1 MMLQP
6 NRLGTVCRPRVAAI
20 KSFLS
25 ILFGTPQ
32 VGTLSAMRRR
42 KQPHPSLI
50 IRDDIA
56 EDVRL
61 CEWPGCPGHGEHKA
75 PRSRDQLREYRWF
88 CMDHVRLYNSRWNY
102 FEGMSDVEMEQA
114 LRHDI
119 TWNRPTWPLGDS
131 EGKGG
136 QGPKP
141 GSGSFGF
148 DPDYVQDIF
157 GMFEDEPGAG
167 ARGETASAKGT
178 SAETRAALALFGLEF
193 PITADTLK
201 TRYKE
206 LVKRHH
212 PDANDGNKAAE
223 EKFKEIC
230 SAYDTL
236 RAFLVI

>member
-1 MMLQP
+1 
-6 NRLGTVCRPRVAAI
+6 
-20 KSFLS
+20 
-25 ILFGTPQ
+25 
-32 VGTLSAMRRR
+32 MRRQ

-50 IRDDIA
+50 IRDDVA

-61 CEWPGCPGHGEHKA
+61 CEWPGCNGHGEYKA
-75 PRSRDQLREYRWF
+75 PRSRDQIREYRWF

-102 FEGMSDVEMEQA
+102 FDGMSDVEMEQS

-141 GSGSFGF
+141 GHGPFGF

-157 GMFEDEPGAG
+157 GVFEDDP
-167 ARGETASAKGT
+167 RTKGETSASGAPP
-178 SAETRAALALFGLEF
+178 ETRAALALFGLEF
-193 PITADTLK
+193 PITAESLK
-201 TRYKE
+201 ARYKE

-212 PDANDGNKAAE
+212 PDANGGTKAAE
-223 EKFKEIC
+223 EKFKEIR
-230 SAYDTL
+230 SAYETL
-236 RAFLVI
+236 CAFLVI